1 MPIAQKEIE
10 LNDGSKI
17 MVRQVS
23 GRKKLKIESI
33 QAKVFRGFRDKGEPT
48 DWSMDT
54 HEEFADAL
62 DEAGAGIEAQ
72 VDAWLEHCII
82 SPEDIDLDDLESD
95 ELMRV
100 LSWVRGDDESAA
112 IPLDSSQE

>member
-33 QAKVFRGFRDKGEPT
+33 QAKVFRSFRDKGEPT

-72 VDAWLEHCII
+72 VDAWLEDCII

-95 ELMRV
+95 ELMKV

-112 IPLDSSQE
+112 IPLDFSQE

>member
-23 GRKKLKIESI
+23 GRKKLKIETI
-33 QAKVFRGFRDKGEPT
+33 QARVFRNFKGKGEPQ
-48 DWSMDT
+48 DWDMDT

-62 DEAGAGIEAQ
+62 DKAGAGIEDQ
-72 VDAWLEHCII
+72 VDAWLEECII
-82 SPEDIDLDDLESD
+82 SDNLDLDDLESD

>member
-10 LNDGSKI
+10 LNDGTKI
-17 MVRQVS
+17 MVRQIS

-33 QAKVFRGFRDKGEPT
+33 QAKVFRSFKSRGDPT
-48 DWSMDT
+48 TWTTDI

-62 DEAGAGIEAQ
+62 DEANGGIEAQ
-72 VDAWLEHCII
+72 VESWLGECII
-82 SPEDIDLDDLESD
+82 SPEDMDLDDLTTD

>member
-1 MPIAQKEIE
+1 MPVLTSEIE
-10 LNDGSKI
+10 LDDGSKI
-17 MVRQVS
+17 QVKQAS
-23 GRKKLKIESI
+23 GMKKLKIEAR
-33 QAKVFRGFRDKGEPT
+33 QAKVFRQFRHFGLPT
-48 DWSMDT
+48 DWSVEQ

-62 DEAGAGIEAQ
+62 DEAGAGIEDQ
-72 VDAWLEHCII
+72 VDAWLEECII
-82 SPEDIDLDDLESD
+82 SDNLDLDDLESD

>member
-23 GRKKLKIESI
+23 GRKKLKIETI
-33 QAKVFRGFRDKGEPT
+33 QARVFRGFKDRGEPQ
-48 DWSMDT
+48 DWGMDI

-62 DEAGAGIEAQ
+62 DEAGAGIEDQ
-72 VDAWLEHCII
+72 VDSWLGECII
-82 SPEDIDLDDLESD
+82 SDDLDLDDLESD

-100 LSWVRGDDESAA
+100 LSWVRGDDETAA